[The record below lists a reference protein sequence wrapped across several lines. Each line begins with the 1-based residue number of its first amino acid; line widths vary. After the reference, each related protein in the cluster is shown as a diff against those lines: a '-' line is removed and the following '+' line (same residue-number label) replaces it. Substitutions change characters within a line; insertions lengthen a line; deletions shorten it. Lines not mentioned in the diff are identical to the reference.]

1 MQKILI
7 LTNSI
12 NGLYSF
18 RRELIE
24 ELLQNSLNV
33 TISAPNDT
41 RTNYFKDIGC
51 NMIETNISRRGTNPI
66 SDSKLLIN
74 YLRSIKKYKPDVVL
88 TYTIKPNVYG
98 GIACRLTNTPQIAN
112 ITGLGTA
119 IENKG
124 ILQKISLGLYRIGL
138 KKSKCV
144 FFQNKE
150 NMQFM
155 QANGIGVV
163 NSILIPGS
171 GVNLSQHN
179 AETYP
184 SEENILKFLF
194 IGRLMKA
201 KGIEE
206 LFSAIEILKPRFPGV
221 EFHFVGGKEENYDSV
236 IDGLVEK
243 KAIIYHGRQ
252 NDVHEFIKNSH
263 ALINP
268 SHHEGMSNVLLEA
281 ASTAR
286 PIIAS
291 DIPGCR
297 ETFNEGVTGL
307 GFKVKNVDSLINVIE
322 KFIKLPHDK
331 KAKMGLLAR
340 KKMEQEYDRRLV
352 IDAYLEQIGI

>member
-1 MQKILI
+1 
-7 LTNSI
+7 
-12 NGLYSF
+12 
-18 RRELIE
+18 
-24 ELLQNSLNV
+24 
-33 TISAPNDT
+33 
-41 RTNYFKDIGC
+41 
-51 NMIETNISRRGTNPI
+51 
-66 SDSKLLIN
+66 
-74 YLRSIKKYKPDVVL
+74 
-88 TYTIKPNVYG
+88 
-98 GIACRLTNTPQIAN
+98 
-112 ITGLGTA
+112 
-119 IENKG
+119 
-124 ILQKISLGLYRIGL
+124 
-138 KKSKCV
+138 
-144 FFQNKE
+144 
-150 NMQFM
+150 MQFM